1 MVVIEQPTI
10 EAIIEH
16 NHIKIR
22 LLFCIYDASTKYYII
37 KTYYYCNTCGIKMDE
52 SSTTINDIIPDMNYD
67 NMITKVI
74 CNVKSNGREYEWFGH
89 QEDRAFYIQNADKW

>member
-1 MVVIEQPTI
+1 
-10 EAIIEH
+10 
-16 NHIKIR
+16 
-22 LLFCIYDASTKYYII
+22 
-37 KTYYYCNTCGIKMDE
+37 MDE